1 MIGQSGCHGRG
12 DRLPLL
18 ARAVAAFGGQASG
31 QAPPQTTMRHD
42 DVIVGARQGALRLQV
57 VWGAGAGLHLTAHA
71 ARVWTHGQVVA
82 FHTVGSDDTIDR

>member
-1 MIGQSGCHGRG
+1 
-12 DRLPLL
+12 
-18 ARAVAAFGGQASG
+18 
-31 QAPPQTTMRHD
+31 MRHD

-82 FHTVGSDDTIDR
+82 FHTVGSDDPTDR

>member
-1 MIGQSGCHGRG
+1 
-12 DRLPLL
+12 
-18 ARAVAAFGGQASG
+18 
-31 QAPPQTTMRHD
+31 MRHD

-57 VWGAGAGLHLTAHA
+57 VWGAGAGLHLAAHA